1 MIVGYYA
8 LRYLISIHALREE
21 SDLRTL
27 CVDCPAD
34 RISIHALREESDNRH
49 DSAAQAHILISIH
62 ALREE
67 SDGQHRAGMRGKNDF
82 NPRPPRGER
91 PGTSIPRSSCM
102 IFQSTPSARRAT
114 VVRIDGDHAVLHFNP
129 RPPRGE
135 RRPRGDPRGR
145 RHPISIH
152 ALREESDPF
161 G

>member
-91 PGTSIPRSSCM
+91 RLV
-102 IFQSTPSARRAT
+102 Q
-114 VVRIDGDHAVLHFNP
+114 
-129 RPPRGE
+129 RGASME
-135 RRPRGDPRGR
+135 SN
-145 RHPISIH
+145 ISIH
-152 ALREESDPF
+152 ALREESDAPVQDARF
-161 G
+161 GRSIISIHALREESDRCPN